1 MLCSKQDPFG
11 LLCRSLSPQA
21 QPEKTFAPRLSLY
34 AIFARLKGEF
44 VTIVLKS
51 LGTLTVQNP
60 PKHTFTHIVT
70 YSHTCVKLCMHMQ
83 TRTNKHT
90 QAQTHTHT
98 TTTSPLS
105 LPAVSTGV

>member
-1 MLCSKQDPFG
+1 MLCSKQDPSG

-21 QPEKTFAPRLSLY
+21 QPEKTFAPRLTLY

-60 PKHTFTHIVT
+60 PKHTFTHMVM
-70 YSHTCVKLCMHMQ
+70 YSHMREIMYAHA
-83 TRTNKHT
+83 N
-90 QAQTHTHT
+90 TH
-98 TTTSPLS
+98 
-105 LPAVSTGV
+105 A